1 VRGTVAILL
10 AVLLAGCANS
20 FTNPFAQRQPVDLPA
35 QDDAKCK
42 SFGLQPGTPEYE
54 KCRTKLADMHAQQET
69 NDRAAL
75 AGRLQGK
82 LPQQINQ

>member
-1 VRGTVAILL
+1 VRRTVTILL

-20 FTNPFAQRQPVDLPA
+20 FTNPFAPQQPVDLPA

-42 SFGLQPGTPEYE
+42 SLGLQPGTPEYE
-54 KCRTKLADMHAQQET
+54 KCRTKLADLHAQQET

-82 LPQQINQ
+82 LQQQIGQ